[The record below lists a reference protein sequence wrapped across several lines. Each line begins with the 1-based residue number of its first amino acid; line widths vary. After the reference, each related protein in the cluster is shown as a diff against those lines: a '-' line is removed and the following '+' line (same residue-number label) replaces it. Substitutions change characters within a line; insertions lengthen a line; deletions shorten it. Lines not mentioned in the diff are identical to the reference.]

1 MAIAASATASG
12 CDAAYGVIRAVEH
25 AVLAE
30 VLAGVLDKLFL
41 SAAIVS
47 VCKKYEKLLEV
58 IVEKELRTIE
68 LIFRNS

>member
-41 SAAIVS
+41 SAPIVS
-47 VCKKYEKLLEV
+47 VSKQYKKLLKD
-58 IVEKELRTIE
+58 IVKK
-68 LIFRNS
+68 N